1 MIKERFTLY
10 LAGITPFRE
19 ELRPFVWGL
28 KEIKVPVIPQEDRER
43 LAVKL
48 LSEYNATISIEETA
62 KASRGIPGR
71 MKAMA
76 LANEVED
83 TSDRVEGE
91 EIDISWSLLVMIA
104 LLVSVRYIG
113 MGLGRFDLYVL
124 GGLFMALGLIVR
136 FFLFRFQKK

>member
-1 MIKERFTLY
+1 
-10 LAGITPFRE
+10 
-19 ELRPFVWGL
+19 
-28 KEIKVPVIPQEDRER
+28 
-43 LAVKL
+43 
-48 LSEYNATISIEETA
+48 
-62 KASRGIPGR
+62 